1 MKISKKFHNKK
12 AITTAFRMLFTAQSA
27 KRALYGMSI
36 VTAGALAATTMMSA
50 QAAPITESAV
60 TGYASAMKNAAN
72 SQNIAQVATLVSD
85 DALISLSRKGKTTSL
100 DKDAYLKLLQ
110 RSWEQ
115 TQNYRYDISISNI
128 VTSGD
133 QAKADVKTVETWTR
147 DGQNV
152 SFVTSSRV
160 TLASGSGNAVLL
172 RAVSQVTIN

>member
-1 MKISKKFHNKK
+1 MTTIKTLQNKSF
-12 AITTAFRMLFTAQSA
+12 IPTALRLVFNMQTA
-27 KRALYGMSI
+27 KRSLHRMGVLS
-36 VTAGALAATTMMSA
+36 AGALAATTMMSA

-72 SQNIAQVATLVSD
+72 SQNIGQVATLVSD

-110 RSWEQ
+110 RSWSQ

-133 QAKADVKTVETWTR
+133 QAKADVKTVETWTK

-160 TLASGSGNAVLL
+160 TLASGAGNAVLL